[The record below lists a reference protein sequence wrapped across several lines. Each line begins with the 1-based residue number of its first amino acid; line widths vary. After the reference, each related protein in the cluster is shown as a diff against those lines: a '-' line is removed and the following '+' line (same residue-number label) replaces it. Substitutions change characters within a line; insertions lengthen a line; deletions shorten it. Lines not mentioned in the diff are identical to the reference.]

1 MTGGAARRSARRQTF
16 LLSGAFVMIA
26 VLIVYLQPTP
36 IMIDTPLPRWA
47 LLAVLAGAFLLGE
60 QFLLNIEFR
69 RQAHSLTL
77 AGIPLAIG
85 LLTMPV
91 ADLVLARLVGA
102 ATALI
107 LQRISLEKI
116 IYNCSAYVFET
127 AVNAAV
133 LFAFFGPRTALD
145 VPVAL
150 GVLVVIAVC
159 DQVMSLFVLYVIWLH
174 GGPVSRKDLRD
185 VLLPALVLAVA
196 STAVAIGS
204 LLLANAGP
212 LGFGVIAVF
221 MVAGIVLYRSY
232 LATTRRHQRLEL
244 LHEFV
249 NGGVGAQS
257 LREVAEQLLAR
268 IRSLLR
274 ASSVDLLLMTA
285 DLPPGTEAAS
295 EEADHGP
302 TAGLRPAR
310 QTTRFSD
317 DETNGFSVTHDDA
330 VLDWATIR
338 ALDEAEPLLAP
349 RSTKDRAVRRW
360 LHEHDRLDA
369 ILVPLPETNGFVG
382 TLTVCNRLG
391 ETATF
396 TADDMTLLQALAG
409 HLAVAGG
416 SARLV
421 ERLAYEASHDSLT
434 GLANRSFLSRDIEQ
448 HVSAPGTAACVLV
461 LDLDRFKEV
470 NDALGH
476 SAGDRLLRIV
486 GARLREFLPPSAT
499 VARLGGDEFAA
510 LVPDLSGGE
519 SAARM
524 LGQELAAHLSRPVTF
539 PEALLTPDASIGLAV
554 STGDTPMTDLL
565 RQADTAMYA
574 AKADDSTVAIYSST
588 MDSGRIEN
596 LALLADLRM
605 ALRHHPEQIEV
616 YFQPQ
621 IDLQTRKVVSAEA
634 LVRWNHP
641 NLGLLGPDR
650 FIPLAET
657 TGLINEF
664 TPLILNAAVGECRR
678 WRDSGRHISVAVNL
692 SARDVGDSAL
702 PERIRH
708 ALAYAGVPPSS
719 LTVEITES
727 SIISDPQQTL
737 HVLDRFADLGVAIS
751 LDDFGTGYSSLS
763 YLQQLPVREVKIDRS
778 FILGLTSADPRS
790 SRALIS
796 SIAGLG
802 ANLGLRVVAEGVE
815 SEEVMDELQHLGCH
829 VAQGFHISRPVP
841 RGAFRQWLNDNA
853 PARDLP
859 PGDAPLRLVATN

>member
-1 MTGGAARRSARRQTF
+1 VARKSAGRQTF
-16 LLSGAFVMIA
+16 LLSGAFATIA
-26 VLIVYLQPTP
+26 VVIVVLQPVP
-36 IMIDTPLPRWA
+36 ILIDTSLPRWV
-47 LLAVLAGAFLLGE
+47 LLGGLTAAFLLGE
-60 QFLLNIEFR
+60 QFLLNVEFR

-91 ADLVLARLVGA
+91 TDLVLARFVGA
-102 ATALI
+102 AAALI

-116 IYNCSAYVFET
+116 IYNCSAYAFEA
-127 AVNAAV
+127 AVDAAV
-133 LFAFFGPRTALD
+133 LFALVGPRTELD

-150 GVLVVIAVC
+150 GVLAVIAVC

-174 GGPVSRKDLRD
+174 GGPVSRADLRD
-185 VLLPALVLAVA
+185 VLLPALVLAVT
-196 STAVAIGS
+196 STAIAIGS
-204 LLLANAGP
+204 LLLADAGP

-221 MVAGIVLYRSY
+221 MVASIMLYRGY
-232 LATTRRHQRLEL
+232 IATTRRHQRLEL

-257 LREVAEQLLAR
+257 LREVAEELLAR

-274 ASSVDLLLMTA
+274 AGSVDLLLMTA
-285 DLPPGTEAAS
+285 DLPPGGDAESDGAAP
-295 EEADHGP
+295 E
-302 TAGLRPAR
+302 PATGR
-310 QTTRFSD
+310 RAAPQTTRFTD
-317 DETNGFSVTHDDA
+317 DETTGFSVTHGDA

-360 LHEHDRLDA
+360 LQEHDRRDA
-369 ILVPLPETNGFVG
+369 ILVPLPGTHGFVG

-396 TADDMTLLQALAG
+396 TADDLTLLQTLAG

-421 ERLAYEASHDSLT
+421 EQLAYEASHDALT
-434 GLANRSFLSRDIEQ
+434 GLASRTFLSRHIDQ

-486 GARLREFLPPSAT
+486 AARLREFLPASAT

-510 LVPDLSGGE
+510 LVPNLSGGE
-519 SAARM
+519 TAARK

-554 STGDTPMTDLL
+554 STGDIPMTDLL

-574 AKADDSTVAIYSST
+574 AKADDSTVAIYAGT
-588 MDSGRIEN
+588 MDRGRIEN
-596 LALLADLRM
+596 LALLADLRI
-605 ALRHHPEQIEV
+605 ALRSHTEQIEL

-621 IDLQTRKVVSAEA
+621 LDLQTRKVVSAEA

-641 NLGLLGPDR
+641 SLGLLGPDR

-664 TPLILNAAVGECRR
+664 TPLILHAALGECRR
-678 WRDSGRHISVAVNL
+678 WRDSGRHITVAVNL

-737 HVLDRFADLGVAIS
+737 RVLDRFADLGVSIS

-778 FILGLTSADPRS
+778 FIFGLTSPDPRP

-815 SEEVMDELQHLGCH
+815 SAEVMDELQQLGCH
-829 VAQGFHISRPVP
+829 IAQGFHISRPVP
-841 RGAFRQWLNDNA
+841 GGAFREWLNANS
-853 PARDLP
+853 PATDDG